1 MTNDEFVSMS
11 FGSRSLD
18 HTIDAFFSQL
28 TNFTKGIKE
37 DVLALQ
43 RTLENGYSLT
53 PQELREQLKQLEKRI
68 KDVRKEAEDIEGGS
82 FGELSLAELAHRSWT
97 LYQETNNGISDLETH
112 LRNYGYHPDK
122 SFETVS
128 YEQRSLSPV
137 PPKSSE
143 ASCPLTNSK
152 SNWLN
157 FDYTNIQEEVSEQ
170 EIKNKTP
177 PVSSKNQSTFSDAPF
192 SFSRNLLTLKNKY
205 EDTSSENQVTPRSSG
220 GGSFAFEVKTQYQE
234 ESMEVDEIAGTPC
247 ENLRESFATDFS
259 IPFSQ
264 PPRLS
269 FEVPAV
275 SFGSPF
281 RSPNKRPEYSVFFP
295 SPAER
300 LISKRQYEELPD
312 SIKMNLSFEHLN
324 RELKALKASS
334 DPLRFS
340 EDDQNKV
347 LLQGLELL
355 GFLKKKLQDES
366 VVFCPTEKW
375 NQ

>member
-1 MTNDEFVSMS
+1 MS
-11 FGSRSLD
+11 FGSRNLD

-28 TNFTKGIKE
+28 TSFTKGIKE
-37 DVLALQ
+37 DVLSLQ

-68 KDVRKEAEDIEGGS
+68 KDVRKDAEDIEGGS

-112 LRNYGYHPDK
+112 LRNYGYRPDQ

-128 YEQRSLSPV
+128 YKQRSLSPV

-143 ASCPLTNSK
+143 ASCPLTNSN

-157 FDYTNIQEEVSEQ
+157 FDYSRNQEEEVSEL

-177 PVSSKNQSTFSDAPF
+177 PVSSKTESTFSDAPF

-205 EDTSSENQVTPRSSG
+205 EDPESENQVTPRSSG
-220 GGSFAFEVKTQYQE
+220 TGSFAFEVKAQHQE

-281 RSPNKRPEYSVFFP
+281 RSPNKKPEYSVFFE

-312 SIKMNLSFEHLN
+312 SVKMEFSLDQFN
-324 RELKALKASS
+324 RELKALKTSS

-340 EDDQNKV
+340 ENDQNKV
-347 LLQGLELL
+347 LLHGLELL
-355 GFLKKKLQDES
+355 GFLEKKMQHES